1 MAIRRR
7 GPRAGLVSTKIPVYT
22 LNSVGRQSPNRRQP
36 NEAQNIDNAL
46 VSLERNFEKRPGF
59 EVVPQK
65 TVTTA
70 SSWNI
75 GLNSMRLDL
84 YSLASVDP
92 THDLWFYWY
101 SINEDNTFL
110 VVIDFDATGATE
122 KLFYVF
128 RVFPSGTWE
137 ELTSQNQWDGSDATI
152 PTTYNSN
159 NADSVIIEAYRVAN
173 SISYS
178 AALASGVVKKTSRQY
193 LTHGSGTKTA
203 KESLKA
209 VSLGSSIVILNKN
222 VRAGFSSDVGG
233 KLYDLN
239 GVVTANDD
247 IEGRKLTYYTA
258 SKVMKV
264 YDTGDDGFPQTADD
278 ILLGWKP
285 AIHTGQ
291 SNANGSTTHIH
302 LSTASSIIDNTYNW
316 YAVTIT
322 AGPGIGQTRWIK
334 DYDGSSKQAT
344 IFGAN
349 FSPHPTAES
358 RFSVDL
364 SVQNVQGTAAA
375 GASTTITLD
384 AFASATNGEYIGQ
397 TITITSGVG
406 SGQSRVITAYDGT
419 TKVATVS
426 TAWVTNPTNTS
437 VYSIVIQ
444 KADYISVDDYFYY
457 ESDKQ
462 YLGQKVDDLSEV
474 KLPPEADDW
483 YSNNSKL
490 TTTTDT
496 KARDMLRLLY
506 DPDTDLNGKI
516 DGRGKVF
523 FMVNPYLNS
532 TSGFYRVISWN
543 PTDQKFYYDPTD
555 ITKGI
560 YKTSGTTGAISHTTE
575 ITTTGRP
582 YLQKVRTPDEH
593 SYIDP
598 RRMPQKLVVTINAS
612 NVTTWNMEP
621 IEWTART
628 SGDKRS
634 NPGPSIFKTV
644 DRKSLRQVPITSI
657 AVFKDRL
664 WFAADD
670 VIFSSQTGEYE
681 NLFYDDPSNI
691 VITDPIDIRVSSNN
705 YCEIT
710 SMTPF
715 EEYMFI
721 NTKANTQFQLMS
733 ANGQE
738 MSPTNVA
745 VAPVTYYSTAPILDP
760 QFIGSRLYFFDSQRL
775 FLFTGKGSMGYASAA
790 EVSSQAA
797 GYLPRKYRAAAT
809 APAQDTLLFV
819 DDDNTNHIYGYINR
833 FSGDRV
839 IQNSFYRYMLA
850 DEESI
855 EALQC
860 YDNYMYV
867 VSKRETSLD
876 SGTYVYYLYRN
887 LMLNEDVYVPRLD
900 RMFKMKVINS
910 TVQPTNWNANY
921 DPYTA
926 STTYRLPGHTDITD
940 TSQYFVV
947 LFKGWQTAEEDLSNV
962 AVQPLSVTN
971 KLDDADNPYTEIVVL
986 GADYAVQDYYV
997 YIGIKYKMRV
1007 ELSTLFVRDENNN
1020 IIDGVLNIRSAV
1032 FRHYYTGP
1040 YDIEVTHRGRPAFTT
1055 SYIPT
1060 RPEYTIYEDTLPLEI
1075 FQVQGEFVTKIM
1087 GYSDSTTISISS
1099 EYPTP
1104 VNITNMEFKG
1114 KFKQK
1119 YTTIDT

>member
-7 GPRAGLVSTKIPVYT
+7 GPRAGLVSTKIPVFA

-70 SSWNI
+70 SSWDI
-75 GLNSMRLDL
+75 SLDSMRLDL
-84 YSLASVDP
+84 YALADVDP
-92 THDLWFYWY
+92 SHDLWFYWY

-110 VVIDFDATGATE
+110 VVVDFNATVDGD
-122 KLFYVF
+122 KLFYIF
-128 RVFPSGTWE
+128 RVYPTGSWE
-137 ELTSQNQWDGSDATI
+137 DLTPATQ
-152 PTTYNSN
+152 TN
-159 NADSVIIEAYRVAN
+159 
-173 SISYS
+173 
-178 AALASGVVKKTSRQY
+178 ASGIVSSVTRAY
-193 LTHGSGTKTA
+193 ITHNPNNKTA

-209 VSLGSSIVILNKN
+209 VSLGSSVVVLNKN

-233 KLYDLN
+233 KLFDLN
-239 GVVTANDD
+239 GDVTETDD

-264 YDTGDDGFPQTADD
+264 YDAGDDALNQTNDD
-278 ILLGWKP
+278 ILLGWRP
-285 AIHTGQ
+285 GYFTGAVVAG
-291 SNANGSTTHIH
+291 SNSHVD
-302 LSTASSIIDNTYNW
+302 LSNSASNKDDTYNGM
-316 YAVTIT
+316 TLKIT
-322 AGPGIGQTRWIK
+322 SKGTGTVQTRVIS
-334 DYDGSSKQAT
+334 DYDGAT
-344 IFGAN
+344 RRAHIDTALAAGSFN
-349 FSPHPTAES
+349 PHPAAEDS
-358 RFSVDL
+358 FL
-364 SVQNVQGTAAA
+364 IE
-375 GASTTITLD
+375 IT
-384 AFASATNGEYIGQ
+384 G
-397 TITITSGVG
+397 
-406 SGQSRVITAYDGT
+406 
-419 TKVATVS
+419 
-426 TAWVTNPTNTS
+426 
-437 VYSIVIQ
+437 
-444 KADYISVDDYFYY
+444 ADYISVDDYFYY
-457 ESDKQ
+457 QSDKQ
-462 YLGQKVDDLSEV
+462 YLGQKVDDLSDV
-474 KLPPEADDW
+474 RLPPETDDW
-483 YSNNSKL
+483 YANNEKL
-490 TTTTDT
+490 TATTDN
-496 KARDMLRLLY
+496 KARQMLRLLY

-543 PTDQKFYYDPTD
+543 PTDQKFYYSPSDV
-555 ITKGI
+555 TKGI
-560 YKTSGTTGAISHTTE
+560 YKTSGTTGGVVHTTE

-598 RRMPQKLVVTINAS
+598 RRMPQKLVVTINSS
-612 NVTTWNMEP
+612 NVTTWKMEP
-621 IEWTART
+621 IKWTARS

-634 NPGPSIFKTV
+634 NSGPSIFKTV

-670 VIFSSQTGEYE
+670 VIFSSQMGEYE

-691 VITDPIDIRVSSNN
+691 ITTDPIDIRVSSNN

-721 NTKANTQFQLMS
+721 NTKANIQFQLMS

-745 VAPVTYYSTAPILDP
+745 VAPVTYYGTAPILDP

-775 FLFTGKGSMGYASAA
+775 FLFTGKGTMGYASAV

-819 DDDNTNHIYGYINR
+819 DDENRNHIYGYVNR

-850 DEESI
+850 EQESI
-855 EALQC
+855 ETLQC

-867 VSKRETSLD
+867 VSKRETAVN

-900 RMFKMKVINS
+900 RMFKMKIINS
-910 TVQPTNWNANY
+910 TAQETNWNADY

-940 TSQYFVV
+940 PSSYFVV
-947 LFKGWQTAEEDLSNV
+947 LFKGWEATEDLSNV
-962 AVQPLSVTN
+962 AIQPLSVTN
-971 KLDDADNPYTEIVVL
+971 KLDASNNPYTEIVVL
-986 GADYAVQDYYV
+986 GADYAVQDYCV

-1007 ELSTLFVRDENNN
+1007 ELSTLFVRNDNNN

-1040 YDIEVTHRGRPAFTT
+1040 YDIEVTHRGRTAFTT

-1060 RPEYTIYEDTLPLEI
+1060 RPEYTIHEDTLPLEI

>member
-7 GPRAGLVSTKIPVYT
+7 GPQAGLVTTKLPIYT

-59 EVVPQK
+59 EIVPQK

-70 SSWNI
+70 SSWDI
-75 GLNSMRLDL
+75 GSNSIRLDL
-84 YSLASVDP
+84 YSLAAVPPD
-92 THDLWFYWY
+92 HDLWYYWY

-110 VVIDFDATGATE
+110 VVVDFDAIADSD
-122 KLFYVF
+122 KLFYIF
-128 RVFPSGTWE
+128 RVYPTGSWE
-137 ELTSQNQWDGSDATI
+137 DLTPATQ
-152 PTTYNSN
+152 T
-159 NADSVIIEAYRVAN
+159 A
-173 SISYS
+173 
-178 AALASGVVKKTSRQY
+178 ASGKVSLVTRAY
-193 LTHGSGTKTA
+193 ITHNPNNKTA

-222 VRAGFSSDVGG
+222 VRAGFSSDSGATGG
-233 KLYDLN
+233 KLFDLN
-239 GVVTANDD
+239 GVVTATDD

-264 YDTGDDGFPQTADD
+264 YDTGDDEKPATADD

-285 AIHTGQ
+285 GVVTGLARSGSSTKIQ
-291 SNANGSTTHIH
+291 LATTAVDVNDAYNGMYITLTSGTGASSTAVLITDYVGSTREV
-302 LSTASSIIDNTYNW
+302 SVASW
-316 YAVTIT
+316 
-322 AGPGIGQTRWIK
+322 PG
-334 DYDGSSKQAT
+334 A
-344 IFGAN
+344 
-349 FSPHPTAES
+349 HP
-358 RFSVDL
+358 D
-364 SVQNVQGTAAA
+364 
-375 GASTTITLD
+375 TT
-384 AFASATNGEYIGQ
+384 
-397 TITITSGVG
+397 
-406 SGQSRVITAYDGT
+406 T
-419 TKVATVS
+419 T
-426 TAWVTNPTNTS
+426 
-437 VYSIVIQ
+437 YSIAVSG
-444 KADYISVDDYFYY
+444 ADYISVDDYFYY
-457 ESDKQ
+457 ESTQQ

-490 TTTTDT
+490 TATTDD
-496 KARDMLRLLY
+496 KARLMLKSLY
-506 DPDTDLNGKI
+506 DPDTELNTI
-516 DGRGKVF
+516 IEGRGKIF

-543 PTDQKFYYDPTD
+543 PTDQKFYYNTADSTRV
-555 ITKGI
+555 I
-560 YKTSGTTGAISHTTE
+560 YKTNTAPHSTE

-598 RRMPQKLVVTINAS
+598 RRMPQKLVVTISAS
-612 NVTTWNMEP
+612 NVTDWKIEP
-621 IEWTART
+621 IKWTART

-644 DRKSLRQVPITSI
+644 DRKSLRHVPITSI

-670 VIFSSQTGEYE
+670 VIFSSQMGEYE
-681 NLFYDDPSNI
+681 NLFYDDPSNL

-721 NTKANTQFQLMS
+721 NTKANVQFQLMS

-745 VAPVTYYSTAPILDP
+745 VAPVTYYGTAPILDP

-775 FLFTGKGSMGYASAA
+775 FLFTGKGTMGYASAA

-797 GYLPRKYRAAAT
+797 GYLPRQYRAAAT

-819 DDDNTNHIYGYINR
+819 DDEKRNHIYGYINR

-855 EALQC
+855 ETLQC
-860 YDNYMYV
+860 YDSHMYV
-867 VSKRETSLD
+867 VSKRLVSAN
-876 SGTYVYYLYRN
+876 SSSYVYYLYRN

-900 RMFKMKVINS
+900 RMFKMKIINS
-910 TVQPTNWNANY
+910 DDQPTNYNAKY

-926 STTYRLPGHTDITD
+926 TTTYRIPGHTDITD
-940 TSQYFVV
+940 ATKYFIV
-947 LFKGWQTAEEDLSNV
+947 LFKGWYNNGNSTEEDLSNV
-962 AVQPLSVTN
+962 SIQPISVTN
-971 KLDDADNPYTEIVVL
+971 KVDGSSNPYTEIVVL
-986 GADYAVQDYYV
+986 GANYAVSNYYV
-997 YIGIKYKMRV
+997 YIGIKFKMRV

-1040 YDIEVTHRGRPAFTT
+1040 YDIEVTHRGRTAFTT

-1060 RPEYTIYEDTLPLEI
+1060 RPEYTAYEDTLPLEI

>member
-7 GPRAGLVSTKIPVYT
+7 GPRAGLVTTNLPVYS

-59 EVVPQK
+59 EIVPQK

-75 GLNSMRLDL
+75 GSNSIRLDL
-84 YSLASVDP
+84 YSLAAVDP
-92 THDLWFYWY
+92 DHDLWYYWY

-110 VVIDFDATGATE
+110 VVVDFSATTTADN
-122 KLFYVF
+122 LFYIF
-128 RVFPSGTWE
+128 RVYPTGSWE
-137 ELTSQNQWDGSDATI
+137 DLTPANQNT
-152 PTTYNSN
+152 
-159 NADSVIIEAYRVAN
+159 EAVV
-173 SISYS
+173 S
-178 AALASGVVKKTSRQY
+178 ATSRAY
-193 LTHGSGTKTA
+193 ITHNPNNKTA

-233 KLYDLN
+233 KLFDLN

-291 SNANGSTTHIH
+291 SNANGSATHIH
-302 LSTASSIIDNTYNW
+302 LSTASSAIDNTYNW

-334 DYDGSSKQAT
+334 DYDGSTRQVT
-344 IFGAN
+344 IFGTS
-349 FSPHPTAES
+349 FSSHPTSES

-364 SVQNVQGTAAA
+364 SVQNVQGNAAA

-406 SGQSRVITAYDGT
+406 SGQSRIITAYDGT
-419 TKVATVS
+419 TKVATIS
-426 TAWVTNPTNTS
+426 TAWATIPTTTS

-457 ESDKQ
+457 KSDSQ

-490 TTTTDT
+490 TTTTDN
-496 KARDMLRLLY
+496 KATLMLELLY
-506 DPDTDLNGKI
+506 DPDTDLNGIIK
-516 DGRGKVF
+516 GRGKIF

-543 PTDQKFYYDPTD
+543 PTDQKFYYSPSDV
-555 ITKGI
+555 TKGI
-560 YKTSGTTGAISHTTE
+560 YKTSGTTGGVVHTTE

-598 RRMPQKLVVTINAS
+598 RRMPQKLVVTITSS

-621 IEWTART
+621 IKWTART

-644 DRKSLRQVPITSI
+644 DRKSLKQVPITSI

-670 VIFSSQTGEYE
+670 VIFSSQMGEYE
-681 NLFYDDPSNI
+681 NLFYDDPSNL

-721 NTKANTQFQLMS
+721 NTKANIQFQLMS

-745 VAPVTYYSTAPILDP
+745 VAPVTYYGTAPILDP

-860 YDNYMYV
+860 YDSYMYV
-867 VSKRETSLD
+867 VSKRLVSA
-876 SGTYVYYLYRN
+876 SSSSYVYYLYRN

-900 RMFKMKVINS
+900 RMFKMKIINS
-910 TVQPTNWNANY
+910 NSQPTNYNAIY

-940 TSQYFVV
+940 PSKYFIV
-947 LFKGWQTAEEDLSNV
+947 LFKGWYNNGNSTEEDLSNV
-962 AVQPLSVTN
+962 SIQPLSVTN
-971 KLDDADNPYTEIVVL
+971 KVDGSSNPYTEIVVL
-986 GADYAVQDYYV
+986 GANYAVQDYYV

-1040 YDIEVTHRGRPAFTT
+1040 YDIEVTHRGRTAFTT

-1060 RPEYTIYEDTLPLEI
+1060 RPEYTIYEDNLPLEI

>member
-7 GPRAGLVSTKIPVYT
+7 GPQAGLVTTKLPIYS

-59 EVVPQK
+59 EIVPQQS
-65 TVTTA
+65 VTTA

-75 GLNSMRLDL
+75 GSNSLRLDL
-84 YSLASVDP
+84 YSLAAVDP
-92 THDLWFYWY
+92 DHDLWYYWY

-110 VVIDFDATGATE
+110 VVVDFNAIADGD
-122 KLFYVF
+122 KLFYIF
-128 RVFPSGTWE
+128 RVYPTGSWEDLTPDTQTNVSGIV
-137 ELTSQNQWDGSDATI
+137 SS
-152 PTTYNSN
+152 TTRAYITHNPN
-159 NADSVIIEAYRVAN
+159 N
-173 SISYS
+173 
-178 AALASGVVKKTSRQY
+178 
-193 LTHGSGTKTA
+193 KTA

-233 KLYDLN
+233 KLFNLN
-239 GVVTANDD
+239 GVVTENDD

-264 YDTGDDGFPQTADD
+264 YDAGADLLNATQDD
-278 ILLGWKP
+278 ILLGWRP
-285 AIHTGQ
+285 GYISGV
-291 SNANGSTTHIH
+291 SPSTNTINHIH
-302 LSTASSIIDNTYNW
+302 LSTASSPIDDTYNGMTIK
-316 YAVTIT
+316 VTSKSTGIT
-322 AGPGIGQTRWIK
+322 QTRTISN
-334 DYDGSSKQAT
+334 YDGAT
-344 IFGAN
+344 QRADVSVA
-349 FSPHPTAES
+349 FSPAPAINDGYLIE
-358 RFSVDL
+358 
-364 SVQNVQGTAAA
+364 
-375 GASTTITLD
+375 IT
-384 AFASATNGEYIGQ
+384 G
-397 TITITSGVG
+397 
-406 SGQSRVITAYDGT
+406 
-419 TKVATVS
+419 
-426 TAWVTNPTNTS
+426 
-437 VYSIVIQ
+437 
-444 KADYISVDDYFYY
+444 ADYISVDDYFYY
-457 ESDKQ
+457 DSTKQ

-483 YSNNSKL
+483 YANNAKL
-490 TTTTDT
+490 TTTTDN
-496 KARDMLRLLY
+496 KATLMLELLY
-506 DPDTDLNGKI
+506 DPDTDLNGIIK
-516 DGRGKVF
+516 GRGKIF

-543 PTDQKFYYDPTD
+543 PTDQKFYYNTADSTRV
-555 ITKGI
+555 IS
-560 YKTSGTTGAISHTTE
+560 KTNTSPYTTE

-598 RRMPQKLVVTINAS
+598 RRMPQKLVVTITSS
-612 NVTTWNMEP
+612 NVTTWKMEP
-621 IEWTART
+621 IKWTART

-670 VIFSSQTGEYE
+670 VIFSSQMGEYE

-691 VITDPIDIRVSSNN
+691 VITDPIDLRVSSNN

-721 NTKANTQFQLMS
+721 NTKANIQFQLMS

-745 VAPVTYYSTAPILDP
+745 VAPVTYYGTAPILDP

-819 DDDNTNHIYGYINR
+819 DDENRNHIYGYVNR

-855 EALQC
+855 ETLQC
-860 YDNYMYV
+860 YDSYMYV
-867 VSKRETSLD
+867 VSKRLISES
-876 SGTYVYYLYRN
+876 SSSYVYYLYRN
-887 LMLNEDVYVPRLD
+887 LMINEDVYVPRLD
-900 RMFKMKVINS
+900 RMFKMKIINS
-910 TVQPTNWNANY
+910 DSQPTNYNAIY

-940 TSQYFVV
+940 PSKYFIV
-947 LFKGWQTAEEDLSNV
+947 LFKGWYNNGSTAEEDLSNV
-962 AVQPLSVTN
+962 SIQPLSVTN
-971 KLDDADNPYTEIVVL
+971 KVDDSSNPYTEIVVL
-986 GADYAVQDYYV
+986 GANYAVQDYYV

-1040 YDIEVTHRGRPAFTT
+1040 YDIEVTHRGRTAFTT

-1060 RPEYTIYEDTLPLEI
+1060 RPEYTIYEDNLPLEI

>member
-7 GPRAGLVSTKIPVYT
+7 GPQAGLVTTKIPVYT

-59 EVVPQK
+59 EIVPQK

-70 SSWNI
+70 SSWDI
-75 GLNSMRLDL
+75 GSNSIRLDL
-84 YSLASVDP
+84 YSLAVVPPD
-92 THDLWFYWY
+92 HDLWYYWY

-110 VVIDFDATGATE
+110 VVVDFDATADND
-122 KLFYVF
+122 KLFYIF
-128 RVFPSGTWE
+128 RVYPTGSWE
-137 ELTSQNQWDGSDATI
+137 DLTPATQ
-152 PTTYNSN
+152 T
-159 NADSVIIEAYRVAN
+159 A
-173 SISYS
+173 
-178 AALASGVVKKTSRQY
+178 ASGKVSLVTRAY
-193 LTHGSGTKTA
+193 ITHNPNNKTA

-222 VRAGFSSDVGG
+222 VRAGFSSDIGG
-233 KLYDLN
+233 KLFDLN
-239 GVVTANDD
+239 GDVTTTDD

-264 YDTGDDGFPQTADD
+264 YDAGDDKVNATGDD
-278 ILLGWKP
+278 ILLGWRP
-285 AIHTGQ
+285 GYISGATTQ
-291 SNANGSTTHIH
+291 NGSATHIH
-302 LSTASSIIDNTYNW
+302 LATSASPIDDTYNNMIIKVTSKTTGVVQTRTILD
-316 YAVTIT
+316 YTGSTRQVTIS
-322 AGPGIGQTRWIK
+322 
-334 DYDGSSKQAT
+334 GS
-344 IFGAN
+344 N
-349 FSPHPTAES
+349 FNPHPSAE
-358 RFSVDL
+358 DGYL
-364 SVQNVQGTAAA
+364 IE
-375 GASTTITLD
+375 IT
-384 AFASATNGEYIGQ
+384 G
-397 TITITSGVG
+397 
-406 SGQSRVITAYDGT
+406 
-419 TKVATVS
+419 
-426 TAWVTNPTNTS
+426 
-437 VYSIVIQ
+437 
-444 KADYISVDDYFYY
+444 ADYISVDDYFY
-457 ESDKQ
+457 SDSTKQ

-490 TTTTDT
+490 TATTDD
-496 KARDMLRLLY
+496 KARLMLKSLY
-506 DPDTDLNGKI
+506 DPDTDLNGI
-516 DGRGKVF
+516 IEGRGKIF

-543 PTDQKFYYDPTD
+543 PTDQKFYYNTADSTRV
-555 ITKGI
+555 I
-560 YKTSGTTGAISHTTE
+560 YKTNTAPHSTE

-598 RRMPQKLVVTINAS
+598 RRMPQKLVVTIDSS
-612 NVTTWNMEP
+612 NVTSWNMEP
-621 IEWTART
+621 IKWTART

-644 DRKSLRQVPITSI
+644 DRKALKQVSITSI

-670 VIFSSQTGEYE
+670 VIFSSQMGEYE
-681 NLFYDDPSNI
+681 NLFYDDPSNL

-721 NTKANTQFQLMS
+721 NTKANIQFQLMS

-745 VAPVTYYSTAPILDP
+745 VAPVTYYGTAPILDP

-775 FLFTGKGSMGYASAA
+775 FLFTGKGTMGYASAA

-797 GYLPRKYRAAAT
+797 GYLPRQYRAAAT
-809 APAQDTLLFV
+809 APAQDTLLFI
-819 DDDNTNHIYGYINR
+819 DDENRNHIYGYINR

-855 EALQC
+855 ETLQC
-860 YDNYMYV
+860 YDSHMYV
-867 VSKRETSLD
+867 VSKRLVSAN
-876 SGTYVYYLYRN
+876 SSSYVYYLYRN

-900 RMFKMKVINS
+900 RMFKMKIINS
-910 TVQPTNWNANY
+910 DDQPTNYNAKY

-926 STTYRLPGHTDITD
+926 TTTYRIPGHTDITD
-940 TSQYFVV
+940 ATKYFIV
-947 LFKGWQTAEEDLSNV
+947 LFKGWYNNGNSTEEDLSNV
-962 AVQPLSVTN
+962 SIQPISVTN
-971 KLDDADNPYTEIVVL
+971 KVDGSSNPYTEIVVL
-986 GADYAVQDYYV
+986 GANYAVSNYYV
-997 YIGIKYKMRV
+997 YIGIKFKMRV

-1040 YDIEVTHRGRPAFTT
+1040 YDIEVTHRGRTAFTT

-1060 RPEYTIYEDTLPLEI
+1060 RPEYTAYEDTLPLEI

>member
-7 GPRAGLVSTKIPVYT
+7 GPQAGLVTTKLPIYT

-59 EVVPQK
+59 EIVPQK

-70 SSWNI
+70 SSWDI
-75 GLNSMRLDL
+75 SLDSMRLDL
-84 YSLASVDP
+84 YSLADVDP
-92 THDLWFYWY
+92 DHDLWFYWY

-110 VVIDFDATGATE
+110 VVIDFNATADGD
-122 KLFYVF
+122 KLFYIF
-128 RVFPSGTWE
+128 RVYPTGSWEDLTPNTQTDVSGTVS
-137 ELTSQNQWDGSDATI
+137 LVTRAYITHN
-152 PTTYNSN
+152 PN
-159 NADSVIIEAYRVAN
+159 N
-173 SISYS
+173 
-178 AALASGVVKKTSRQY
+178 
-193 LTHGSGTKTA
+193 KTA

-239 GVVTANDD
+239 GVVTTTDD

-264 YDTGDDGFPQTADD
+264 YDAGDDEVNATGDD
-278 ILLGWKP
+278 ILLGWRP
-285 AIHTGQ
+285 GYI
-291 SNANGSTTHIH
+291 SGSSPSINTVNHIH
-302 LSTASSIIDNTYNW
+302 LSDTASPIDDTYNGMSIT
-316 YAVTIT
+316 VTSKSTGIT
-322 AGPGIGQTRWIK
+322 QTRTISN
-334 DYDGSSKQAT
+334 YDGSTRRADVSVA
-344 IFGAN
+344 
-349 FSPHPTAES
+349 FSP
-358 RFSVDL
+358 
-364 SVQNVQGTAAA
+364 AAA
-375 GASTTITLD
+375 
-384 AFASATNGEYIGQ
+384 IGDSYL
-397 TITITSGVG
+397 ITITG
-406 SGQSRVITAYDGT
+406 
-419 TKVATVS
+419 
-426 TAWVTNPTNTS
+426 
-437 VYSIVIQ
+437 
-444 KADYISVDDYFYY
+444 ADYISVDDYFYY
-457 ESDKQ
+457 DSTKQ

-483 YSNNSKL
+483 YSNNAKL
-490 TTTTDT
+490 TATTDD
-496 KARDMLRLLY
+496 KARQMLRLLY
-506 DPDTDLNGKI
+506 DPDTDLNGI
-516 DGRGKVF
+516 IEGRGKIF

-543 PTDQKFYYDPTD
+543 PTDQKFYYNTADSTRV
-555 ITKGI
+555 I
-560 YKTSGTTGAISHTTE
+560 YKTNTAPHSTE

-593 SYIDP
+593 SYLDP
-598 RRMPQKLVVTINAS
+598 RRMPQKLVVTISAS
-612 NVTTWNMEP
+612 NVTDWKMEP
-621 IEWTART
+621 IKWTPRT
-628 SGDKRS
+628 SGDKKS

-644 DRKSLRQVPITSI
+644 DRKSLRHVPITSI

-670 VIFSSQTGEYE
+670 VIFSSQMGEYE
-681 NLFYDDPSNI
+681 NLFYDDPSNL

-721 NTKANTQFQLMS
+721 NTKANIQFQLMS

-745 VAPVTYYSTAPILDP
+745 IAPVTYYGTAPILDP

-775 FLFTGKGSMGYASAA
+775 FLFTGKGTMGYASAA

-797 GYLPRKYRAAAT
+797 GYLPRQYRAAAT

-819 DDDNTNHIYGYINR
+819 DDENRNHIYGYINR

-855 EALQC
+855 ETLQC
-860 YDNYMYV
+860 YDSHMYV
-867 VSKRETSLD
+867 VSKRLIDANS
-876 SGTYVYYLYRN
+876 SSYVYYLYRN
-887 LMLNEDVYVPRLD
+887 LMINEDVYVPRLD
-900 RMFKMKVINS
+900 RMLKMKIINS
-910 TVQPTNWNANY
+910 DDQPTNYNAKY
-921 DPYTA
+921 DPYAAT
-926 STTYRLPGHTDITD
+926 TTYRIPGHTDITD
-940 TSQYFVV
+940 ATKYFVV
-947 LFKGWQTAEEDLSNV
+947 LFKGWYNNGNSTEEDLSNV
-962 AVQPLSVTN
+962 SIQPVSVTN
-971 KLDDADNPYTEIVVL
+971 KVDGGSNPYTEIVVL
-986 GADYAVQDYYV
+986 GANYAVSNYYV
-997 YIGIKYKMRV
+997 YIGIKFKMRV
-1007 ELSTLFVRDENNN
+1007 ELSTLFIRDENNN

-1040 YDIEVTHRGRPAFTT
+1040 YDIEVTHRGRTAFTT

-1060 RPEYTIYEDTLPLEI
+1060 RPEYTAYEDTLPLEI

>member
-36 NEAQNIDNAL
+36 NEAENIDNAL

-59 EVVPQK
+59 EIVPQK

-84 YSLASVDP
+84 YSLAAVDP

-137 ELTSQNQWDGSDATI
+137 ELTPQNQWDGTDASI
-152 PTTYNSN
+152 PTTYDSN

-173 SISYS
+173 SITYA
-178 AALASGVVKKTSRQY
+178 AALASGVVKKTSRAY

-209 VSLGSSIVILNKN
+209 VSLGSSVVVLNKN
-222 VRAGFSSDVGG
+222 VFAGFSSDVAG
-233 KLYDLN
+233 KLFDLN
-239 GVVTANDD
+239 GAVTANDD
-247 IEGRKLTYYTA
+247 IAGRKLTYYTA

-264 YDTGDDGFPQTADD
+264 FNLGDDGLAATADD
-278 ILLGWKP
+278 VLLGWRP
-285 AIHTGQ
+285 SIITGK
-291 SNANGSTTHIH
+291 ALNGDADDIH
-302 LSTASSIIDNTYNW
+302 LATSASN
-316 YAVTIT
+316 
-322 AGPGIGQTRWIK
+322 
-334 DYDGSSKQAT
+334 
-344 IFGAN
+344 
-349 FSPHPTAES
+349 
-358 RFSVDL
+358 
-364 SVQNVQGTAAA
+364 AA
-375 GASTTITLD
+375 GAYV
-384 AFASATNGEYIGQ
+384 GM
-397 TITITSGVG
+397 TITITSGTGAGQTRRIIAYTGGDTRIATVDTNWSTNPSSSSYYSIDLSTTVITGTATAGNSTTITLAVGSSSVSGYYAGATITITGGTG
-406 SGQSRVITAYDGT
+406 SGQTKTITAYDGST
-419 TKVATVS
+419 RVATVNS
-426 TAWVTNPTNTS
+426 AWTTNPNNTS
-437 VYSIVIQ
+437 VYSITI
-444 KADYISVDDYFYY
+444 KSATYIPAEDFYY
-457 ESDKQ
+457 SDSNLD
-462 YLGQKVDDLSEV
+462 YLGQKVNDISDIR
-474 KLPPEADDW
+474 LPPDDNDW
-483 YSNNSKL
+483 FANNSNL
-490 TTTTDT
+490 DTNDT
-496 KARDMLRLLY
+496 KARQMLRILH
-506 DPDTDLNGKI
+506 DPDTPYNNII
-516 DGRGKVF
+516 DGRGKIYF
-523 FMVNPYLNS
+523 TVNPYLNS

-543 PTDQKFYYDPTD
+543 PTGSKYYYSTSDVN
-555 ITKGI
+555 KGI
-560 YKTSGTTGAISHTTE
+560 YTFSGTTGAVTHTTE
-575 ITTTGRP
+575 IVGAGRP

-598 RRMPQKLVVTINAS
+598 NRMPQKLSVTINAS
-612 NVTTWNMEP
+612 NVTAWSIAP
-621 IEWTART
+621 IDWTPRT
-628 SGDKRS
+628 TGDKKT

-644 DRKSLRQVPITSI
+644 DRKSLRQVKITGL

-670 VIFSSQTGEYE
+670 VVFSSQMGEYE
-681 NLFYDDPSNI
+681 NLFLDDPSN
-691 VITDPIDIRVSSNN
+691 VVATDPIDIRVSSNN

-775 FLFTGKGSMGYASAA
+775 FLFTGKGTMGYASAA

-819 DDDNTNHIYGYINR
+819 DDDNSNHIYGYINR

-867 VSKRETSLD
+867 ISKRETSKNE
-876 SGTYVYYLYRN
+876 GTYKYYLYRN

-900 RMFKMKVINS
+900 RMFKMKIINS
-910 TVQPTNWNANY
+910 TAQVTHWNADY

-940 TSQYFVV
+940 PSQYFVV
-947 LFKGWQTAEEDLSNV
+947 LFKGWQTTAEDLSNV
-962 AVQPLSVTN
+962 AIQPLSVLN
-971 KLDDADNPYTEIVVL
+971 KLDENNNPYTEIIVL

-997 YIGIKYKMRV
+997 YIGIKFKMKV
-1007 ELSTLFVRDENNN
+1007 ELSTLFIRDENNN

-1040 YDIEVTHRGRPAFTT
+1040 YDIEITHRGRTAFTT

-1060 RPEYTIYEDTLPLEI
+1060 RPEYTAYEDTLPLEI

-1087 GYSDSTTISISS
+1087 GYSDSTTISVSS

>member
-36 NEAQNIDNAL
+36 NEAENIDNAL

-59 EVVPQK
+59 EIVPQK
-65 TVTTA
+65 TAAEA
-70 SSWNI
+70 SSWDI
-75 GLNSMRLDL
+75 SSKAIRLDL
-84 YSLASVDP
+84 YSLASINS
-92 THDLWFYWY
+92 THDLWYYWY

-137 ELTSQNQWDGSDATI
+137 ELTPQNQWDGADASI
-152 PTTYNSN
+152 PTTYDSN

-173 SISYS
+173 SITYA
-178 AALASGVVKKTSRQY
+178 AALASGVVKKTSRAY

-209 VSLGSSIVILNKN
+209 VSLGSSVVVLNKN
-222 VRAGFSSDVGG
+222 VFAGFSSDVAG
-233 KLYDLN
+233 KLFDLN
-239 GVVTANDD
+239 GAVTANDD
-247 IEGRKLTYYTA
+247 IAGRKLTYYTA

-264 YDTGDDGFPQTADD
+264 FNLGDDGLAATADD
-278 ILLGWKP
+278 VLLGWRP
-285 AIHTGQ
+285 SIITGQ
-291 SNANGSTTHIH
+291 ATSGSATHIH
-302 LSTASSIIDNTYNW
+302 LAASASN
-316 YAVTIT
+316 AVDAYVGMTIT
-322 AGPGIGQTRWIK
+322 ITSGTGAGQTRRITAYTGGTTKIATVDTNWSTHP
-334 DYDGSSKQAT
+334 SSSSYYS
-344 IFGAN
+344 I
-349 FSPHPTAES
+349 
-358 RFSVDL
+358 DL
-364 SVQNVQGTAAA
+364 STTVITGTAQN
-375 GASTTITLD
+375 GASTTITL
-384 AFASATNGEYIGQ
+384 AASSSAVSGYYAGATIS
-397 TITITSGVG
+397 ITSGTG
-406 SGQSRVITAYDGT
+406 SGQTKTITAYNGS
-419 TKVATVS
+419 TKVATVDS
-426 TAWVTNPTNTS
+426 DWTTNPNNTS
-437 VYSIVIQ
+437 VYSITI
-444 KADYISVDDYFYY
+444 KSATYIPAEDYYYFD
-457 ESDKQ
+457 STLD
-462 YLGQKVDDLSEV
+462 YLGQKVNDISDIR
-474 KLPPEADDW
+474 LPPDDNDW
-483 YSNNSKL
+483 FANNSNL
-490 TTTTDT
+490 DT
-496 KARDMLRLLY
+496 SDIKARQMLRILH
-506 DPDTDLNGKI
+506 DPDTPYNNII
-516 DGRGKVF
+516 DGRGKIYF
-523 FMVNPYLNS
+523 TVNPYLNS

-543 PTDQKFYYDPTD
+543 PTGNKYYYSTSDGN
-555 ITKGI
+555 KGI
-560 YKTSGTTGAISHTTE
+560 YTFSGTTGAVTHTTE
-575 ITTTGRP
+575 IVGAGRP

-598 RRMPQKLVVTINAS
+598 NRMPQKLSVVINAS
-612 NVTTWNMEP
+612 NVTAWSVAP
-621 IEWTART
+621 IDWTPRT
-628 SGDKRS
+628 TGDKKT

-644 DRKSLRQVPITSI
+644 DRKSLRQVKITGL

-664 WFAADD
+664 WFSADD

-819 DDDNTNHIYGYINR
+819 DDDNRNHIYGYINR
-833 FSGDRV
+833 FSGERV
-839 IQNSFYRYMLA
+839 IQNSFYRYLLENT
-850 DEESI
+850 DSI
-855 EALQC
+855 ESLQC
-860 YDNYMYV
+860 FDNYMYV
-867 VSKRETSLD
+867 VSKRKQTAS
-876 SGTYVYYLYRN
+876 SSSYYYYIYRN

-900 RMFKMKVINS
+900 RMFKMKIISS
-910 TVQPTNWNANY
+910 TVQATNWNADY
-921 DPYTA
+921 DPYT
-926 STTYRLPGHTDITD
+926 TKTIFRIPGHTEITD
-940 TSQYFVV
+940 ISKYFVV
-947 LFKGWQTAEEDLSNV
+947 LFKGWQAEQEDLSNV
-962 AVQPLSVTN
+962 AIQPYSVTN
-971 KLDDADNPYTEIVVL
+971 ITDGSGNKYTEITTL
-986 GADYAVQDYYV
+986 GANYSAHNYYV
-997 YIGIKYKMRV
+997 YIGLKFKMRV

-1020 IIDGVLNIRSAV
+1020 IIDGVLNIRSGV
-1032 FRHYYTGP
+1032 FRHYFTGP

-1055 SYIPT
+1055 SYVPT

-1075 FQVQGEFVTKIM
+1075 FQVQGEFATKIM
-1087 GYSDSTTISISS
+1087 GYSDSTKITISS

>member
-59 EVVPQK
+59 EIVPQK

-137 ELTSQNQWDGSDATI
+137 ELTSQNQWDGADASI
-152 PTTYNSN
+152 PTTYDSN

-173 SISYS
+173 SITYA
-178 AALASGVVKKTSRQY
+178 AALASGVVKKTSRAY

-209 VSLGSSIVILNKN
+209 VSLGSSIVVLNKN

-233 KLYDLN
+233 KLFDLN
-239 GVVTANDD
+239 GDVTVTDD

-264 YDTGDDGFPQTADD
+264 YDTGDDLKPATADD

-285 AIHTGQ
+285 GVITGL
-291 SNANGSTTHIH
+291 ARNGSNTKIQLATSASDVDDAYNGMNIT
-302 LSTASSIIDNTYNW
+302 LTSGTGASSTA
-316 YAVTIT
+316 VPIT
-322 AGPGIGQTRWIK
+322 
-334 DYDGSSKQAT
+334 DYVGSSREA
-344 IFGAN
+344 IVAAWPG
-349 FSPHPTAES
+349 SHP
-358 RFSVDL
+358 D
-364 SVQNVQGTAAA
+364 
-375 GASTTITLD
+375 TT
-384 AFASATNGEYIGQ
+384 
-397 TITITSGVG
+397 
-406 SGQSRVITAYDGT
+406 T
-419 TKVATVS
+419 T
-426 TAWVTNPTNTS
+426 
-437 VYSIVIQ
+437 YSIAIPS
-444 KADYISVDDYFYY
+444 ADYISVDDYFYY
-457 ESDKQ
+457 QSETQ

-483 YSNNSKL
+483 YANNEKL
-490 TTTTDT
+490 TATTDN
-496 KARDMLRLLY
+496 KARQMLRLLY
-506 DPDTDLNGKI
+506 DPDTDLDGKI
-516 DGRGKVF
+516 DGRGKIF

-560 YKTSGTTGAISHTTE
+560 YKTSGTTGAVNHTTE

-612 NVTTWNMEP
+612 NVTTWKMEP
-621 IEWTART
+621 IKWTPRT

-775 FLFTGKGSMGYASAA
+775 FLFTGKGTMGYASAA

-819 DDDNTNHIYGYINR
+819 DDDNSNHIYGYINR

-867 VSKRETSLD
+867 VSKRETSKNE
-876 SGTYVYYLYRN
+876 GTYKYYLYRN

-900 RMFKMKVINS
+900 RMFKMKIINS
-910 TVQPTNWNANY
+910 TAQVTHWNADY

-940 TSQYFVV
+940 PSQYFVV
-947 LFKGWQTAEEDLSNV
+947 LFKGWQTTTEDLSNV
-962 AVQPLSVTN
+962 AIQPLSVLN
-971 KLDDADNPYTEIVVL
+971 KLDDNNNPYTEIIVL

-997 YIGIKYKMRV
+997 YIGIKFKMKV
-1007 ELSTLFVRDENNN
+1007 ELSTLFIRDENNN

-1040 YDIEVTHRGRPAFTT
+1040 YDIEITHRGRTAFTT

-1060 RPEYTIYEDTLPLEI
+1060 RPEYTAYEDTLPLEI

-1087 GYSDSTTISISS
+1087 GYSDSTTISVSS

>member
-7 GPRAGLVSTKIPVYT
+7 GPRAGLVTTTIPVYT

-59 EVVPQK
+59 EIVPQK

-70 SSWNI
+70 SSWDI
-75 GLNSMRLDL
+75 SLDSMRLDL
-84 YSLASVDP
+84 YALADVDP

-110 VVIDFDATGATE
+110 VVIDFDATVDGD
-122 KLFYVF
+122 KLFYIF
-128 RVFPSGTWE
+128 RVYPTGYWEDLTPATQTNASGTVSSI
-137 ELTSQNQWDGSDATI
+137 TRAYITHN
-152 PTTYNSN
+152 PN
-159 NADSVIIEAYRVAN
+159 N
-173 SISYS
+173 
-178 AALASGVVKKTSRQY
+178 
-193 LTHGSGTKTA
+193 KTA

-233 KLYDLN
+233 KLFDLN
-239 GVVTANDD
+239 GDVTVTDD

-278 ILLGWKP
+278 VLLGWKP
-285 AIHTGQ
+285 AVHTGK
-291 SNANGSTTHIH
+291 SNANGSNTHIH
-302 LSTASSIIDNTYNW
+302 LSTGSSIANDAYNW
-316 YAVTIT
+316 YAVTVI

-334 DYDGSSKQAT
+334 DYDGSTKQVT

-349 FSPHPTAES
+349 FSPSPTVDS

-364 SVQNVQGTAAA
+364 SVQNVQGTATA
-375 GASTTITLD
+375 GTSSSITLDSFASTTD
-384 AFASATNGEYIGQ
+384 GAYIGQ
-397 TITITSGVG
+397 TITITAGPGAGESK
-406 SGQSRVITAYDGT
+406 VITAYNGT
-419 TKVATVS
+419 TKVATIS
-426 TAWVTNPTNTS
+426 GTWTVTPTSSS

-444 KADYISVDDYFYY
+444 TANYISVDDYFYF

-462 YLGQKVDDLSEV
+462 YLGQKVDDLSDV

-496 KARDMLRLLY
+496 KAREMLRSLY
-506 DPDTDLNGKI
+506 DADTDLNNII

-543 PTDQKFYYDPTD
+543 PTEQKFYYDATD
-555 ITKGI
+555 PLKGI
-560 YKTSGTTGAISHTTE
+560 YKTSGTTGIIVHTTE
-575 ITTTGRP
+575 ITTDGRP

-621 IEWTART
+621 IKWTART

-644 DRKSLRQVPITSI
+644 DRKSLRQIPITSI

-670 VIFSSQTGEYE
+670 VVFSSQMGEYE

-691 VITDPIDIRVSSNN
+691 VSTDPIDIRVSSNN

-715 EEYMFI
+715 EDYMFI
-721 NTKANTQFQLMS
+721 NTKANTQFQLAGAS
-733 ANGQE
+733 DAE
-738 MSPTNVA
+738 ISPSNVA

-775 FLFTGKGSMGYASAA
+775 FLFTGKGNMGFASAV

-819 DDDNTNHIYGYINR
+819 DDDQPNHIYGYINR

-839 IQNSFYRYMLA
+839 IQNSFYRYIL
-850 DEESI
+850 DDQESI
-855 EALQC
+855 ETLQC

-867 VSKRETSLD
+867 VSKRETSQD

-910 TVQPTNWNANY
+910 TTDLTNWNADY

-940 TSQYFVV
+940 ISKYFVV
-947 LFKGWQTAEEDLSNV
+947 LFKGWETDSEDLSNV
-962 AVQPLSVTN
+962 AIQPLSVTN
-971 KLDDADNPYTEIVVL
+971 KVDASSNPYTEIVVL
-986 GADYAVQDYYV
+986 GADYAVQNYYV

-1007 ELSTLFVRDENNN
+1007 ELSTLFVRGENNN

-1040 YDIEVTHRGRPAFTT
+1040 YDIEVTHRGRTAFTT

-1060 RPEYTIYEDTLPLEI
+1060 RPEYTAYEDTLPLEI